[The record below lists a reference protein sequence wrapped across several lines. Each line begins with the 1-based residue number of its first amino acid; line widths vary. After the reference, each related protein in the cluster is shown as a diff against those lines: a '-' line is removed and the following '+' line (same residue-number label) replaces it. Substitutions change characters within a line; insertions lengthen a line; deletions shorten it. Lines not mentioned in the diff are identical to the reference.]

1 MMRRVRVP
9 LRLAVLLALVG
20 VLSVHAD
27 RGSAVPPGANG
38 KIAFASARDQNYE
51 IYSVYPDA
59 TGTERLTDNPA
70 TDTDP
75 AWSPEGRRI
84 AFTSNRAGNDDIWL
98 MGEDG
103 SGPVQLTTDPASDT
117 NSTWSA
123 GGGRNIAFVSTR
135 DGDAEIFVM
144 NEDGT
149 GQDQLTQNDTPDAT
163 PAWSPDDARIAFRS
177 ERDGNSEIYV
187 MNVDGSG
194 VTRLTTAPGDDVSP
208 NWSPDGE
215 QIAFA
220 SQRDGNWEIYVMDAD
235 GSDQTR
241 LTRNLEVDLDPT
253 WSPDEQLMAFTSN
266 RDGNNEIYEMN
277 VDGSGQARLT
287 TNAAEDTTP
296 DWQWRAVDLP
306 LPKPVTDASFEGRW
320 RESEYLGVLQ
330 VIGSVPRGARLRFA
344 LQRQKRVVLVRTAT
358 VRRGIFR
365 LRLEMP
371 RTLLP
376 GRYVLD
382 VTQVSGP
389 VVVRPQ
395 QEPVTLVAPP
405 EGVVSRA
412 WVSATVGG
420 PPMVK
425 IPGTNSIA
433 FAHFLFSALPRP
445 GRALV
450 AWWYRNGKRVGN
462 PIAKPRSAL
471 VITWAEVEGAPLPK
485 GRYTTVLR
493 VGRTVVKRLTFRV
506 A

>member
-1 MMRRVRVP
+1 MRHVMLAV
-9 LRLAVLLALVG
+9 RLAVLIALVG
-20 VLSVHAD
+20 VFSVHVGQ
-27 RGSAVPPGANG
+27 GSAVLPGANG

-59 TGTERLTDNPA
+59 TGTERLTDHSA

-103 SGPVQLTTDPASDT
+103 SGSVQLTTDPASDV
-117 NSTWSA
+117 NPTWSA
-123 GGGRNIAFVSTR
+123 GGRNVAFASSR

-163 PAWSPDDARIAFRS
+163 PAWSPDDARIAFTRGGAGD
-177 ERDGNSEIYV
+177 RDIYV

-194 VTRLTTAPGDDVSP
+194 ETRLTTAPGADVSP
-208 NWSPDGE
+208 GWSPDGK

-220 SQRDGNWEIYVMDAD
+220 SERDGNWEIYVMDAG
-235 GSDQTR
+235 GSDQRR

-253 WSPDEQLMAFTSN
+253 WSPDGNLMAFTSS

-277 VDGSGQARLT
+277 AGGDGQARLT
-287 TNAAEDTTP
+287 TNAGEDTTP
-296 DWQWRAVDLP
+296 DWQWQRVDLP

-320 RESEYLGVLQ
+320 KQSEYLGVLE
-330 VIGSVPRGARLRFA
+330 VTGSVPRGARLRFA
-344 LQRQKRVVLVRTAT
+344 LRRQTRVLLVRTAS

-395 QEPVTLVAPP
+395 KEPVALAAPP
-405 EGVVSRA
+405 EGVVSLA
-412 WVSATVGG
+412 WASTTIGG
-420 PPMVK
+420 PPL
-425 IPGTNSIA
+425 GTLPPTSDA
-433 FAHFLFSALPRP
+433 FAHFRFAVMPQPGRTLVATWYWKGELQGKPRRKQRSVLVIARVYVENAFLPR
-445 GRALV
+445 GTYICVLSAGGTIVR
-450 AWWYRNGKRVGN
+450 RV
-462 PIAKPRSAL
+462 
-471 VITWAEVEGAPLPK
+471 
-485 GRYTTVLR
+485 
-493 VGRTVVKRLTFRV
+493 TFRIT
-506 A
+506 